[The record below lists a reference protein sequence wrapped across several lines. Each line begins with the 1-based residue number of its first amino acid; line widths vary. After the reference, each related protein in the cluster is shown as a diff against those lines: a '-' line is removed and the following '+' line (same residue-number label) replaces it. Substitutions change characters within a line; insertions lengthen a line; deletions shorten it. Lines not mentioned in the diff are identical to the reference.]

1 MSTLA
6 SANLTRPDAA
16 AQAPEQ
22 TAIAAIAAT
31 PAPAEG
37 DQAIDAAQL
46 PQPRT
51 WPLTLAST
59 CLFLLLDLPL
69 GAALAHLP
77 WALAR
82 GGAAAAA
89 DAAGDPLASLRLHAP
104 LAGVLVAG
112 TLLGLVA
119 QLALEQRRWPAAQA
133 LAPALVGVAPLCGA
147 VVSLLCEPSATPGT
161 AADAAGVFGDLL
173 FGLFAGA
180 ASALLP
186 SLLSAGLGLAAV
198 TLTLLW
204 LLIACARAVTLGDPA
219 SVAAA
224 AEVPTGWAMALEPL
238 LRPLL
243 ALLSVALLVVAW
255 LRAQV
260 RDWRRRRLAVIGPAV
275 TLSLRGGA
283 LLCALVTLATLT
295 PLALPR
301 LPGLAQLWQQHVPPP
316 PGVLHTDAPGG
327 TAVLRPGTLL
337 AADAAAVD
345 GAQVVLRY
353 HLAFGVAAGQ
363 SLPPPPPL
371 LVATL
376 DRFDGTAWSAT
387 PAAGIGHDTVLP
399 VDGGDVTLLRASI
412 TLAAPLPGGYL
423 PAFDQPLSFSVE
435 THTRLLAAGDPS
447 ALTVADWQAAGV
459 TGGGVGLGASGQGPT
474 LYDATSLLPEAG
486 AAVDTPAHTGQLPPA
501 VVVALTN
508 VPAGVRDPLGRLL
521 ARGWTAG
528 YDPLLQ
534 PVAACSAIGDHL
546 RAAFTLDLPAGGATG
561 TGPSTPVAGPT
572 GAAGSPATAASAPS
586 SGLFAPVAHGSAVA
600 RDPVGTLLRDGHG
613 GAFAQVT
620 AQALLCRL
628 AGIPTRLAEGF
639 QPGALSAGPTPSG
652 RTATARGA
660 AGPAESVVHARDFT
674 LLTQVATAFGWRSLG
689 LFDTQVPT
697 IARGNATSSND
708 GQHAGATPTPTPMR
722 TPVAT
727 ASAGG
732 SPLGPHAPMTSAL
745 RRGVAATVRWAG
757 AAFALLLVLLLLAL
771 LLGGVASRRRLA
783 AARRRGDT
791 VRVVELLLRRLVR
804 PARWAGVRFAPG
816 DTTREGIE
824 RIASAT
830 RVPRRW
836 RGATLH
842 GWGES
847 PRGVAASAP
856 AGAAWEAAP
865 SPGSSLLPTA
875 LAGPLRLLAA
885 WYTLRRAAAGGAGRT
900 AAVGEPPAAGLAAAR
915 VGARWLWRRA
925 VSRAVIGRR
934 RRRHLQ
940 PPAPGRG

>member
-16 AQAPEQ
+16 AHEPER
-22 TAIAAIAAT
+22 TAIAAAAAA
-31 PAPAEG
+31 PAPAEE
-37 DQAIDAAQL
+37 DQAIDAALL

-51 WPLTLAST
+51 WPLTLASA

-69 GAALAHLP
+69 GAALARLP

-89 DAAGDPLASLRLHAP
+89 AAAGNPLASLRLHAP
-104 LAGVLVAG
+104 LAGLLVVG

-119 QLALEQRRWPAAQA
+119 QLALEQRRWPTAQA
-133 LAPALVGVAPLCGA
+133 LAPALVGVATLCGA
-147 VVSLLCEPSATPGT
+147 VMSLLWEPSATPGT
-161 AADAAGVFGDLL
+161 GTDAAGAFGDLL

-204 LLIACARAVTLGDPA
+204 LLIAGASAVTLGDTA
-219 SVAAA
+219 SAAA
-224 AEVPTGWAMALEPL
+224 AAPVPTGWETTLEPL

-337 AADAAAVD
+337 VADAAAVD

-353 HLAFGVAAGQ
+353 HLALGVAAGQ

-376 DRFDGTAWSAT
+376 DRFDGTAWSAA
-387 PAAGIGHDTVLP
+387 PAAGIGHDTALP

-412 TLAAPLPGGYL
+412 TLAASLPGGYL

-435 THTRLLAAGDPS
+435 THTRLLAAGDPT
-447 ALTVADWQAAGV
+447 ALTVADWQAASV
-459 TGGGVGLGASGQGPT
+459 TSGGVGLGASGQDPT
-474 LYDATSLLPEAG
+474 RYDATSLLPAAG
-486 AAVDTPAHTGQLPPA
+486 AAVDTPAHTGQLPRA
-501 VVVALTN
+501 VVVALTD

-528 YDPLLQ
+528 HDPLLQ
-534 PVAACSAIGDHL
+534 PVAACAAIGDHL
-546 RAAFTLDLPAGGATG
+546 RVAFALDLPAGGAAG
-561 TGPSTPVAGPT
+561 TRPSTPAAGRT
-572 GAAGSPATAASAPS
+572 DSAGSPASVAST
-586 SGLFAPVAHGSAVA
+586 GLFAPVAHGSAVA

-613 GAFAQVT
+613 GAFALVT

-639 QPGALSAGPTPSG
+639 QPGALNTGPTPSG

-689 LFDTQVPT
+689 LFDTHVPT
-697 IARGNATSSND
+697 IARGNATPSND
-708 GQHAGATPTPTPMR
+708 GQHAGATPTPTPLR

-727 ASAGG
+727 AVAGG
-732 SPLGPHAPMTSAL
+732 NPLGPHAPTMSAL
-745 RRGVAATVRWAG
+745 RRGVAATMRWAG
-757 AAFALLLVLLLLAL
+757 AALALLLVLLLPAL

-830 RVPRRW
+830 RCPRLW
-836 RGATLH
+836 RGATPH
-842 GWGES
+842 ARAR
-847 PRGVAASAP
+847 PTRGAPAGAPGGAP

-865 SPGSSLLPTA
+865 AGGSSLLPTA

-885 WYTLRRAAAGGAGRT
+885 WYTLRRAAAAGSTGRT
-900 AAVGEPPAAGLAAAR
+900 AAVGEPPASGLTAAR
-915 VGARWLWRRA
+915 VAARWLWRRA
-925 VSRAVIGRR
+925 VSRALIGE
-934 RRRHLQ
+934 
-940 PPAPGRG
+940 